1 MRQKHH
7 KGGFIMRGIAS
18 FFSVLIAFALVSSGA
33 VAQQSAPPR
42 GKSEIVV
49 VYWSADD

>member
-1 MRQKHH
+1 
-7 KGGFIMRGIAS
+7 MRGIAPFVS
-18 FFSVLIAFALVSSGA
+18 ALLAFALVSSGA
-33 VAQQSAPPR
+33 AAQQSAPAPAK

>member
-1 MRQKHH
+1 MRS
-7 KGGFIMRGIAS
+7 IAR
-18 FFSVLIAFALVSSGA
+18 FFSVLLAFALVSSGA
-33 VAQQSAPPR
+33 VAQQSAPAPVK